1 MALSGAASQ
10 ELLNAFRQHYHR
22 YESRV
27 HEAIANSAD
36 AMVLWR
42 LGDDLEQYLGLVDEY
57 RGIFPEEELAL
68 ILQNGAT
75 MQNDIRLQYQDAV
88 DRSHH
93 GHPVVVRTVH
103 TGSRGR
109 PSIEIDPDFLRW
121 AYSLRSTSSIAR
133 FLGVSRRTVRY
144 ALLEHGIA
152 APRQQPA
159 PLAAAHRVN
168 DTEEND
174 EEQEVDAPNL
184 MSYTGPLST
193 ISEDDLDA
201 LLISLRRHYRRAGV
215 TMLDGMLRRLGH
227 HVPRERI
234 RQSLIRIDPV
244 HRVFERIT
252 IRRRTYHVPGP
263 NSLWHH
269 DGQHGLIRWRI
280 VIHGFI
286 DGYSRLITGLR
297 ASDNNRAQTVLDLF
311 LAAAAIYLAPSRMR
325 GDHGVENLLVAAY
338 MVALHGEGRGSYL
351 WGRSVHNVRIER
363 LWVDVTAQIG
373 ATWAD
378 VFTLLELH
386 HGLDINNSFHIWL
399 LHYLF
404 LDQINRQLEFF
415 QESWNHHQI
424 RMRDGPNRSPIDMFG
439 FDMLV
444 HGVRGTNVAEE
455 PMTNEE
461 LEVYGVDWEGLHDE
475 SLLESRQENNTVDEG
490 TTSWIG
496 RIGPPPA
503 DQLNE
508 VLVDP
513 PIGPLSPLEMEEMD
527 AQLGPRFGAVED
539 AEVANLWTEA
549 LVLARQMHP
558 ELF

>member
-36 AMVLWR
+36 AM
-42 LGDDLEQYLGLVDEY
+42 Y

-103 TGSRGR
+103 TALEGR
-109 PSIEIDPDFLRW
+109 PSIEIGDPDFLRW

-159 PLAAAHRVN
+159 PLAAAHR
-168 DTEEND
+168 
-174 EEQEVDAPNL
+174 VDAPNL